1 MYSLSKRQGIV
12 MGGDGDGCG
21 CGCGALTSGVLLVC
35 ATLRTGRLPYLMKR
49 SYKENKS
56 WN

>member
-21 CGCGALTSGVLLVC
+21 ALTSGVLLVC
-35 ATLRTGRLPYLMKR
+35 ATLHTGRLPYLMKR

>member
-1 MYSLSKRQGIV
+1 